1 MSEET
6 VSMYCPEGRTEDV
19 AAGVDGYRDFVEI
32 ARRHAAERGDR
43 PFLTWLENGRD
54 ESMTCTFADIDRTAR
69 ACAAEIQA
77 IRASLN
83 GADDVSVLILTQPGP
98 SFVYGFFGCLYA
110 GMPAVPAYAPRRNE
124 SAARLSMMIRD
135 ANARII
141 VADRVTAAGLAK
153 LEGLPSDLRV
163 LVVEDLD
170 LARADAWTPP
180 ALDRDSIAFLQYTS
194 GSTGLPKGVEVSHGN
209 LIRNER
215 MIAEAMG
222 HDAQTVFVS
231 WLPLFHDMGLIGNML
246 QPFFLGVRCV
256 LMPPAAFV
264 SNPIRWLQAIS
275 RYRATTSGGPNFGY
289 EICVNRIAAEQ
300 REGLDLSS
308 WKVAFNG
315 AEPIRADT
323 LDRFVEAFSPY
334 GFRRETFYPCYGMAE
349 ATLFVTGC
357 PQAEAPT
364 VIAVDR
370 RALERDRIE
379 ARVGGAASESVRLVS
394 SGRRFQDCEV
404 RIVHPETR
412 LACADG
418 QVGEIWIAGA
428 SVARGYRNRP
438 DLTEEIFRATVAG
451 EADGRRY
458 LRSGDLGVILNGELF
473 VTGRSKD
480 LIILSGRNLYPQDI
494 EATAT
499 SVHSALAD
507 CKAAAFSV
515 DVADG
520 EALVVVI
527 GLAGKAPESGIPDA
541 LLQAIRAAIVREHG
555 VAPHDVVVCD
565 DRLPLTSSGK
575 IQRSRCRQIYREEAY
590 AVLAALRPATADT

>member
-1 MSEET
+1 MSEEK
-6 VSMYCPEGRTEDV
+6 VSRYCPDGRTEDV
-19 AAGVDGYRDFVEI
+19 AAGIDGYRDFVEV

-54 ESMTCTFADIDRTAR
+54 ESMTCTFADIDRTAK
-69 ACAAEIQA
+69 ACAAELQA
-77 IRASLN
+77 IRASL
-83 GADDVSVLILTQPGP
+83 GDADDASVLILTQPGP
-98 SFVYGFFGCLYA
+98 AFVFGFFGCLYA

-135 ANARII
+135 ANARIV

-153 LEGLPSDLRV
+153 LEGLPPDLQV
-163 LVVEDLD
+163 LVVEDID
-170 LARADAWTPP
+170 IARADAWTPP
-180 ALDRDSIAFLQYTS
+180 ALDRDSVAFLQYTS

-264 SNPIRWLQAIS
+264 SNPVRWLQAIS
-275 RYRATTSGGPNFGY
+275 RYRGTTSGGPNFGY

-323 LDRFVEAFSPY
+323 LDRFVEAFSGH
-334 GFRRETFYPCYGMAE
+334 GFRREAFYPCYGMAE

-357 PQAEAPT
+357 PQPEPPT

-370 RALERDRIE
+370 RALERDPIE
-379 ARVGGAASESVRLVS
+379 PRDGGVAGESVRLV
-394 SGRRFQDCEV
+394 
-404 RIVHPETR
+404 TN
-412 LACADG
+412 
-418 QVGEIWIAGA
+418 
-428 SVARGYRNRP
+428 SVA
-438 DLTEEIFRATVAG
+438 
-451 EADGRRY
+451 
-458 LRSGDLGVILNGELF
+458 
-473 VTGRSKD
+473 
-480 LIILSGRNLYPQDI
+480 
-494 EATAT
+494 
-499 SVHSALAD
+499 SAM
-507 CKAAAFSV
+507 
-515 DVADG
+515 
-520 EALVVVI
+520 
-527 GLAGKAPESGIPDA
+527 P
-541 LLQAIRAAIVREHG
+541 
-555 VAPHDVVVCD
+555 
-565 DRLPLTSSGK
+565 
-575 IQRSRCRQIYREEAY
+575 
-590 AVLAALRPATADT
+590 